1 MNVTSLGYRTDLV
14 FASFSG
20 EVTHR
25 DDHLDD
31 YLVVRT
37 PSNPSYWWGNFLLFA
52 SPPGAGDAERWINLF
67 RKEIGEPP
75 AVNHMVFGWD
85 TVNGETG
92 EVAEFLE
99 RGFSLS
105 REVVLTARAVVEP
118 PKCNEAAEVRRL
130 ERDEDWEAALELGV
144 ACRDAQFEEAS
155 HRAYLTRRLADYRAM
170 SRAGLGDWHGA
181 FLEGRLVAGLGLFF
195 GNNAADGAVGRF
207 QSVETH
213 PDFRRR
219 GLCGRL
225 VYEVARE
232 ALEEGVGTL
241 VMIADEDYHAAKLYE
256 SVGFEPAERQVA
268 LEWWA
273 RA

>member
-1 MNVTSLGYRTDLV
+1 MEKPLNVTSLGYRTDLI
-14 FASFSG
+14 FASFAG
-20 EVTHR
+20 EITDR
-25 DDHLDD
+25 GD

-52 SPPGAGDAERWINLF
+52 SPPGAGDAERWTTLF
-67 RKEIGEPP
+67 GREIGEPP
-75 AVNHMVFGWD
+75 TVNHMVFGWD
-85 TVNGETG
+85 TVNGEAG
-92 EVAEFLE
+92 EVAGFLE

-105 REVVLTARAVVEP
+105 REVVLTARAVVKP

-130 ERDEDWEAALELGV
+130 ERDEDWAAALELGV

-155 HRAYLTRRLADYRAM
+155 HRVYLSRKLADYRAM
-170 SRAGLGDWHGA
+170 SRAGLGAWHGA

-195 GNNAADGAVGRF
+195 DANASDGAVGRF

-225 VYEVARE
+225 VFEVARE
-232 ALEEGVGTL
+232 ALATSASTL
-241 VMIADEDYHAAKLYE
+241 VMIADEDYHAAKIYE

-268 LEWWA
+268 LERWNP
-273 RA
+273 

>member
-1 MNVTSLGYRTDLV
+1 MNVTSLGYRTDLI
-14 FASFSG
+14 FAAFAG
-20 EVTHR
+20 NITDR
-25 DDHLDD
+25 GD
-31 YLVVRT
+31 YLVIRA

-52 SPPGAGDAERWINLF
+52 NPPKAGDAERWTNLF
-67 RKEIGEPP
+67 GREIGEPP
-75 AVNHMVFGWD
+75 AVNHGVFGWD
-85 TVNGETG
+85 TTNGEVG
-92 EVAEFLE
+92 EVAEFLR

-105 REVVLTARAVVEP
+105 REVVLTARELAKP
-118 PKCNEAAEVRRL
+118 PKYNEAAVVRRL
-130 ERDEDWEAALELGV
+130 ERDEDWEAALELSI
-144 ACRDAQFEEAS
+144 ACRDAQFEREA
-155 HRAYLTRRLADYRAM
+155 HRVYLSRKLADYRAM

-195 GNNAADGAVGRF
+195 DANAADGAVGRF

-225 VYEVARE
+225 VYEVARG
-232 ALEEGVGTL
+232 ALEEGVNTL
-241 VMIADEDYHAAKLYE
+241 VMIADEDYHAAKIYE
-256 SVGFEPAERQVA
+256 SVGFRPAERQVA